1 MTSLHRH
8 PCRQGLP
15 RAARVASLSLLMLVW
30 TSLST
35 AQDTDKEAEAVAN
48 SVEDLRKQVIELNRD
63 LFVLEEDLLFPAS
76 TQFAVFLSVET
87 GEFLSL
93 DAVKLKVDD
102 EVVASHLYTVRQV
115 DALRR
120 GGMQRLHMGNLKTG
134 EHEVTVFVDGIGPE
148 SRPYRKAASYQ
159 LDKGTGTATLEVRIS
174 DQSSNYQPAIE
185 LVEWD

>member
-1 MTSLHRH
+1 MTAKHRF
-8 PCRQGLP
+8 PLCRLP
-15 RAARVASLSLLMLVW
+15 LWAALLVLACVPLSQAQETTDEPDSVAM
-30 TSLST
+30 
-35 AQDTDKEAEAVAN
+35 
-48 SVEDLRKQVIELNRD
+48 SVEELRKQVIELNRD

-148 SRPYRKAASYQ
+148 NRPYRKAATYQ
-159 LDKGTGTATLEVRIS
+159 LDKGTGTATLEVRIRDRS
-174 DQSSNYQPAIE
+174 ADYQPAVE
-185 LVEWD
+185 LVEWE

>member
-1 MTSLHRH
+1 MIAEHRTLT
-8 PCRQGLP
+8 RRLLAW
-15 RAARVASLSLLMLVW
+15 AALV
-30 TSLST
+30 TLACQPL
-35 AQDTDKEAEAVAN
+35 AQAQEIESEAESVAM
-48 SVEDLRKQVIELNRD
+48 SVEELRKQVIQLNRD

-93 DAVKLKVDD
+93 DAVKLKVGD
-102 EVVASHLYTVRQV
+102 EVVASHLYTARQV

-148 SRPYRKAASYQ
+148 NRPYRKAATYQ
-159 LDKGTGTATLEVRIS
+159 LDKGTGTATLEVRILDRS
-174 DQSSNYQPAIE
+174 ADYQPAVE

>member
-1 MTSLHRH
+1 MTANQPFPSR
-8 PCRQGLP
+8 R
-15 RAARVASLSLLMLVW
+15 LSIWAILVMLAWVP
-30 TSLST
+30 L
-35 AQDTDKEAEAVAN
+35 AQAQEDADKTDSVGM
-48 SVEDLRKQVIELNRD
+48 SVEELRKQVIELNRD

-102 EVVASHLYTVRQV
+102 EVVASHLYTARQV

-148 SRPYRKAASYQ
+148 NRPYRKAATYQ
-159 LDKGTGTATLEVRIS
+159 LDKGTDTATLEVRIRDRS
-174 DQSSNYQPAIE
+174 ADYQPAIE
-185 LVEWD
+185 LVEWE

>member
-1 MTSLHRH
+1 MTATPFIQR
-8 PCRQGLP
+8 RRLP
-15 RAARVASLSLLMLVW
+15 VWAVVLMLVW
-30 TSLST
+30 PPLLLAEERGDGT
-35 AQDTDKEAEAVAN
+35 EAVAM
-48 SVEDLRKQVIELNRD
+48 SVEQLRKQVIELNRD

-87 GEFLSL
+87 GEFLAL

-102 EVVASHLYTVRQV
+102 KVVASHLYTARQV

-134 EHEVTVFVDGIGPE
+134 EHEVTVFIDGIGPE
-148 SRPYRKAASYQ
+148 NRPYRKAATYQ
-159 LDKGTGTATLEVRIS
+159 LDKGTGTATMEVRIRDRSS
-174 DQSSNYQPAIE
+174 DYQPSVE

>member
-1 MTSLHRH
+1 MIADHHNPIRRLI
-8 PCRQGLP
+8 
-15 RAARVASLSLLMLVW
+15 ARVAVLMLAC
-30 TSLST
+30 TPLAY
-35 AQDTDKEAEAVAN
+35 AQDADSDAESVAM
-48 SVEDLRKQVIELNRD
+48 SVEELRKQVIQLNRD

-93 DAVKLKVDD
+93 DAVKLKVGD
-102 EVVASHLYTVRQV
+102 EVVASHLYTARQV

-148 SRPYRKAASYQ
+148 NRPYRKAATYQ
-159 LDKGTGTATLEVRIS
+159 LDKGTGTATLEVRIRDRS
-174 DQSSNYQPAIE
+174 ADYQPAVE

>member
-1 MTSLHRH
+1 MTVNQPSPFR
-8 PCRQGLP
+8 RLP
-15 RAARVASLSLLMLVW
+15 LWVVALMLCWVP
-30 TSLST
+30 LAQ
-35 AQDTDKEAEAVAN
+35 AQDDTSEADSVAM
-48 SVEDLRKQVIELNRD
+48 SVEELRKQVIELNRD

-102 EVVASHLYTVRQV
+102 EVVASHLYTARQV

-134 EHEVTVFVDGIGPE
+134 DHEVTVFVDGIGPE
-148 SRPYRKAASYQ
+148 NRPYRKAATYQ
-159 LDKGTGTATLEVRIS
+159 LDKGTDTATLEVRIRDRS
-174 DQSSNYQPAIE
+174 ADYQPAVE
-185 LVEWD
+185 LVEWE

>member
-1 MTSLHRH
+1 MTTHHHFSLHH
-8 PCRQGLP
+8 WFL
-15 RAARVASLSLLMLVW
+15 RAMLLVMAPLAV
-30 TSLST
+30 
-35 AQDTDKEAEAVAN
+35 AQDNTPQAESAAM
-48 SVEDLRKQVIELNRD
+48 SVEALRKQVIELNRD

-76 TQFAVFLSVET
+76 TQFVVFLSVET

-102 EVVASHLYTVRQV
+102 EVVASHLYTDRQV

-148 SRPYRKAASYQ
+148 NRPYRKAATYQ
-159 LDKGTGTATLEVRIS
+159 LDKGTGTATMEVRIRDRSS
-174 DQSSNYQPAIE
+174 DYQPAVE
-185 LVEWD
+185 LVEWE

>member
-1 MTSLHRH
+1 MTPDHRTSN
-8 PCRQGLP
+8 RRFLTW
-15 RAARVASLSLLMLVW
+15 AALLMLAC
-30 TSLST
+30 SPLSV
-35 AQDTDKEAEAVAN
+35 AQDDDGQAESVATE
-48 SVEDLRKQVIELNRD
+48 VEQLRKQVIELNRD

-93 DAVKLKVDD
+93 DAVKLKVGDD
-102 EVVASHLYTVRQV
+102 VVASHLYTARQV

-148 SRPYRKAASYQ
+148 NRPYRKAATYQ
-159 LDKGTGTATLEVRIS
+159 LDKGTGTATLEVRIRDRSS
-174 DQSSNYQPAIE
+174 DYQPAVE
-185 LVEWD
+185 LMEWE

>member
-1 MTSLHRH
+1 MTANQRFPLR
-8 PCRQGLP
+8 RFTLW
-15 RAARVASLSLLMLVW
+15 ALALMLCWATLVQ
-30 TSLST
+30 
-35 AQDTDKEAEAVAN
+35 AQDDTDEADSVAM
-48 SVEDLRKQVIELNRD
+48 SVEELRKQVIELNRD

-102 EVVASHLYTVRQV
+102 EVVASHLYTARQV

-148 SRPYRKAASYQ
+148 NRPYRKAATYQ
-159 LDKGTGTATLEVRIS
+159 LDKGTGRATVEVRIRDRSS
-174 DQSSNYQPAIE
+174 DYQPAVE
-185 LVEWD
+185 LVEWE

>member
-1 MTSLHRH
+1 MTAT
-8 PCRQGLP
+8 PCFQR
-15 RAARVASLSLLMLVW
+15 RRLSVWAVMLMLAW
-30 TSLST
+30 PAL
-35 AQDTDKEAEAVAN
+35 APAEADVEKAASVDM
-48 SVEDLRKQVIELNRD
+48 SVEQLRKQVIELNRD

-87 GEFLSL
+87 GEFLVL

-102 EVVASHLYTVRQV
+102 EVVASHLYTARQV

-148 SRPYRKAASYQ
+148 NRPYRKAATYQ
-159 LDKGTGTATLEVRIS
+159 LEKGTDTATLEVRIRDRSS
-174 DQSSNYQPAIE
+174 DYQPLVE
-185 LVEWD
+185 LVEWE

>member
-1 MTSLHRH
+1 MTANQPFPLR
-8 PCRQGLP
+8 RLP
-15 RAARVASLSLLMLVW
+15 LWAVALMLCW
-30 TSLST
+30 APLAQ
-35 AQDTDKEAEAVAN
+35 AQDDSGDADSVAM
-48 SVEDLRKQVIELNRD
+48 SVEELRKQVIELNRD

-102 EVVASHLYTVRQV
+102 EVVASHLYTARQV

-148 SRPYRKAASYQ
+148 NRPYRKAATYQ
-159 LDKGTGTATLEVRIS
+159 LDKGTDTATLEVRIRDRS
-174 DQSSNYQPAIE
+174 ADYQPAVE
-185 LVEWD
+185 LVEWE